1 MKQIKT
7 VIREISS
14 ATQFDMAVNRLLA
27 NGWELKTRKII
38 DVPGDISESFSFPV
52 IHALYAELE
61 KEMGNNFEEV
71 TL

>member
-1 MKQIKT
+1 
-7 VIREISS
+7 
-14 ATQFDMAVNRLLA
+14 MAVNRLLV